1 MTTPFPFVAGAVLT
15 AAELNAITTL
25 PINDQTA
32 SYTLVVGDV
41 GKRVVMNKSEQ
52 RTRSRSTTRSS
63 QRATPS
69 KSSTKAQARQ
79 HSPPGQA

>member
-1 MTTPFPFVAGAVLT
+1 MTTPFPFVAGAVLQ
-15 AAELNAITTL
+15 ASQLNAITTL

-41 GKRVVMNKSEQ
+41 GKRVVMNMSRQ

-63 QRATPS
+63 LRATP
-69 KSSTKAQARQ
+69 
-79 HSPPGQA
+79 